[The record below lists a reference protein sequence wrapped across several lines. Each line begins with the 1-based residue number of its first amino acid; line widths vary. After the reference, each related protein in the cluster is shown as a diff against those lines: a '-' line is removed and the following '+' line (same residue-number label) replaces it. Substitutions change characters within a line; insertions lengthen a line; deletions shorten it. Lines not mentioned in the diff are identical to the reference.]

1 MTRLVALTGAGI
13 SVASG
18 LPTYTDESRE
28 KFAGGQTIEQMY
40 ELYWNDLAGWLDAKP
55 NAAHLVLAEHAVKV
69 ITQNIDDLHRKAG
82 STELVE
88 LHGNLREFY
97 CPRCL
102 QRVEAAPRRGEYLTC
117 PRDGERLR
125 PNIVFYGESVHG
137 LDEAME
143 WVVTADHLLVIGTSL
158 LVSPAANLA
167 GLAQY
172 RRVPVTVI
180 DQAAETEV
188 PRLLRKLGK
197 PRIAERGA
205 TL

>member
-18 LPTYTDESRE
+18 LPTYTDESRK
-28 KFAGGQTIEQMY
+28 KFAGGQAVEQMY

-55 NAAHLVLAEHAVKV
+55 NAAHLALAAHGIKV
-69 ITQNIDDLHRKAG
+69 VTQNIDDLHRKAG
-82 STELVE
+82 STEMIE

-97 CPRCL
+97 CPLCGHQL
-102 QRVEAAPRRGEYLTC
+102 KAAPRREEYMTC
-117 PRDGERLR
+117 PNDRERLR

-143 WVVTADHLLVIGTSL
+143 WVVSADHLLVIGTSL

-167 GLAQY
+167 SLAQF

-180 DQAAETEV
+180 NQDAETEV
-188 PRLLRKLGK
+188 PRLLRELQH
-197 PRIAERGA
+197 
-205 TL
+205 